1 MEILR
6 AKNAAALRMTEP
18 GGGVYGKYKYKP
30 PVTDSPA
37 ESCQIDKRTQPCNR
51 AYDNRCQTQPC
62 KR

>member
-30 PVTDSPA
+30 PVTNSPP
-37 ESCQIDKRTQPCNR
+37 EPH
-51 AYDNRCQTQPC
+51 
-62 KR
+62 